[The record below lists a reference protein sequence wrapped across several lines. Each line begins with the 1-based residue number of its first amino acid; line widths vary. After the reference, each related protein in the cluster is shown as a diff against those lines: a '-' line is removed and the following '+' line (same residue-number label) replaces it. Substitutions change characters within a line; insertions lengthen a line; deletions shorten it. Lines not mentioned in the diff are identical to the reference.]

1 MGTSRNIGELGDKF
15 QRYAFVFGN
24 ANRAAVQAATQV
36 YKEKLLVSAASATGG
51 DYRLSRWR
59 SRLGAVSQSPKLG
72 AGYEI
77 FGYENAKG
85 VLRPRPYGIWALL
98 EGGSNT
104 GQPYVI
110 GPFKYKRGRRRGE
123 GTSAVTYAGLP
134 TKRGFAAYVIH
145 PPQKPRNTFSNAV
158 PVAEPGA
165 KRVFAEAH
173 RRGLLEVFK

>member
-1 MGTSRNIGELGDKF
+1 MGTSRNVAELGEKF

-24 ANRAAVQAATQV
+24 ANRKGVQAAAQV
-36 YKEKLLVSAASATGG
+36 YKERLLISADSDTGG
-51 DYRLSRWR
+51 DRRLSRWR

-72 AGYEI
+72 AGYEV
-77 FGYENAKG
+77 FGFDNAKA

-98 EGGSNT
+98 EGGAK
-104 GQPYVI
+104 PHRI
-110 GPFKYKRGRRRGE
+110 APFRYARGRRKGE
-123 GTSAVTYAGLP
+123 GNSALKFPNGS
-134 TKRGFAAYVIH
+134 FAAFVNH
-145 PPQKPRNTFSNAV
+145 PGTQGKRTFSNAV